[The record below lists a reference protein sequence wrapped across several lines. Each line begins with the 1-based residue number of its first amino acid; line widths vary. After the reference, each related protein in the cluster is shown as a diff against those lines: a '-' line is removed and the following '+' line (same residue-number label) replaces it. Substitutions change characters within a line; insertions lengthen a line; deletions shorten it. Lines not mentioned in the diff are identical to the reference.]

1 LGVFPK
7 TCRYGGGYSSVAQ
20 IEGNS
25 LQTKVVVAGRH
36 EFDSEL
42 LKLPQFNNINHYR
55 YLSNYSVVDIFQGF

>member
-1 LGVFPK
+1 M
-7 TCRYGGGYSSVAQ
+7 AQ